1 MWGALSR
8 AVRMPTRFDTDLRIV
23 VPGTSLLLL
32 TGSEDFASE
41 NVIAYEAGYRLQ
53 PGDRVSLDLATYV
66 NHYDDLRSQERPIAA
81 GAPVVLANGLSA
93 RTSGAELSATLSPAA
108 WWQLHASYSYL
119 WKSFGRDVSSRDVTG
134 GASEAND
141 PAQLFSLRSYL
152 DLPHRLELDGFVRY
166 AGRRPQPPL
175 DAYAEA
181 TIRLGWRIRT
191 GWDLSLIG
199 ENLVHRHHLEFA
211 AGTPLERFERAV
223 HLRSTWHF

>member
-1 MWGALSR
+1 M
-8 AVRMPTRFDTDLRIV
+8 
-23 VPGTSLLLL
+23 
-32 TGSEDFASE
+32 
-41 NVIAYEAGYRLQ
+41 
-53 PGDRVSLDLATYV
+53 
-66 NHYDDLRSQERPIAA
+66 
-81 GAPVVLANGLSA
+81 
-93 RTSGAELSATLSPAA
+93 
-108 WWQLHASYSYL
+108 
-119 WKSFGRDVSSRDVTG
+119 TG